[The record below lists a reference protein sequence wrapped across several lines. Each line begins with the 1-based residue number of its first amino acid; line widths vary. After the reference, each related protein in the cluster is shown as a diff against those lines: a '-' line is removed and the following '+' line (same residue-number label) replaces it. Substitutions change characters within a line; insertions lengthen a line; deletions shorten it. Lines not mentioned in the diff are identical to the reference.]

1 VLPPAGDGAVAAAG
15 AACYIPRAMT
25 DSQASAPKTGAP
37 GEAPRRAAFDVLRQ
51 VLRRGSDLEGAIA
64 HSPRWQ
70 QLGARD
76 KAFARQLAA
85 TVLRRLG
92 QIDAA
97 IAACL
102 DKPLKAKLNAVQDLL
117 RLGAAQVLFMEVA
130 AHAAVGE
137 TVGLATGVRVG
148 PHKGLLNAVLRRLAR
163 EGLDVL
169 GEHDPAALNT
179 PDWLWRRWTATYG
192 EATARAIAEQ
202 HLREPPLDLSVVDPD
217 QRDAWA
223 AKLGATVLP
232 GGTLRLPP
240 GTGDVRRLP
249 GYDAGAWW
257 VQDAAAALPVRLLG
271 DVADRE
277 VVDLCAA
284 PGGKTAQLAAAGA
297 RVLAVDR
304 SVERLQ
310 QLVGNLERLSLAA
323 ATVAAE
329 VQDWQPPQQ
338 PETILVDAPCT
349 ATGTLRRHPDIARL
363 KQPADVP
370 FMADL
375 QAELLDAAAQLLA
388 PGGTLVY
395 AVCSLE
401 PEEGPERIAALL
413 EARGE
418 MSRAPF
424 APEEIPG
431 FSGAVTAEGDLR
443 TLPHHWAESGGMDGF
458 YACRLRKA

>member
-1 VLPPAGDGAVAAAG
+1 
-15 AACYIPRAMT
+15 MT
-25 DSQASAPKTGAP
+25 DTETVKSATSAP

-76 KAFARQLAA
+76 KAFARQLTA

-117 RLGAAQVLFMEVA
+117 RLGAAQVLFMDVA

-163 EGLDVL
+163 EGPDILA
-169 GEHDPAALNT
+169 EHDPPRLNT
-179 PDWLWRRWTATYG
+179 PEWLWQRWTASYG
-192 EATARAIAEQ
+192 ADTARAIAQQ
-202 HLREPPLDLSVVDPD
+202 HMREPPLDLSVVDPA

-223 AKLGATVLP
+223 ATLGATVLP
-232 GGTLRLPP
+232 WGSLRLPP
-240 GTGDVRRLP
+240 GMGDVRRLP
-249 GYDAGAWW
+249 GYDDGAWW

-323 ATVAAE
+323 ATVAGE
-329 VQDWQPPQQ
+329 VQAWEPPQQ
-338 PETILVDAPCT
+338 PGTILVDAPCT

-375 QAELLDAAAQLLA
+375 QAELLDAAARLLA

-401 PEEGPERIAALL
+401 PEEGPERIAALMETREDMMRVPVTPAEVPGL
-413 EARGE
+413 SEAL
-418 MSRAPF
+418 
-424 APEEIPG
+424 
-431 FSGAVTAEGDLR
+431 TAAGDLR
-443 TLPHHWAESGGMDGF
+443 TLPHHWAASGGMDGF